1 MEKTSLYLTDDHEL
15 YLEGLS
21 LVLKREEDLQVL
33 GTFNS
38 GAGLLKALADKKP
51 DILVMDVHMPGDDPE
66 ELLKK
71 IQALHPEIKILYL
84 TLMRGTRFVHRLQK
98 YGIKGYLLKSS
109 PVEELLKAIR
119 AIAAGGEYYSEEID
133 VQFKE
138 DDIRNT
144 ILIDDRKVKDI
155 LTKREMEILQLVCK
169 EYSNAEIADKLF
181 LSVGTVETHRKNLIA
196 KLGVSNTVGL
206 VKYAF
211 RHNLIEDF

>member
-1 MEKTSLYLTDDHEL
+1 
-15 YLEGLS
+15 
-21 LVLKREEDLQVL
+21 
-33 GTFNS
+33 
-38 GAGLLKALADKKP
+38 
-51 DILVMDVHMPGDDPE
+51 
-66 ELLKK
+66 
-71 IQALHPEIKILYL
+71 
-84 TLMRGTRFVHRLQK
+84 VHRLQK